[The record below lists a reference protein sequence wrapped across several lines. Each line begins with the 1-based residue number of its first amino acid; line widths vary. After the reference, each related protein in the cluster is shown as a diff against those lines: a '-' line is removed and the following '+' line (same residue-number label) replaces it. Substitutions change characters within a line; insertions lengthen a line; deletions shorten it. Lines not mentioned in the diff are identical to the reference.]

1 MFFSCF
7 DVCALFVCVPLLP
20 SYNVHA
26 VDLPVF
32 ITRIPR
38 IGCVAWHKAN
48 LSNLYPWLMLVF
60 FHHGVVI

>member
-26 VDLPVF
+26 VDLSVF
-32 ITRIPR
+32 INRIPR
-38 IGCVAWHKAN
+38 IECVAWHKFVKFISLAN
-48 LSNLYPWLMLVF
+48 VSF
-60 FHHGVVI
+60 FFIMV